1 MTDRKPSINGERQSH
16 DAQSPTS
23 QGGLVNI
30 PSEKEDD
37 AESKVLQRLKALNVR
52 NIKTLGDVALSG
64 VGGDPVDD
72 KTYLMERIIQL
83 ASELPLHDRV
93 CDSLTNS
100 LLSEL
105 WNDLDHPPK
114 TALGLDFAFRSAD
127 GSNNNLAFP
136 HVGRAGQ
143 PYARTVRARRMQPT
157 SLPDPGVVFDSVLAR
172 KTFRPHPNRI
182 SSVLFY
188 LASIIIHDCF
198 HTSHED
204 FAISESSSYL
214 DLGPLY
220 GSSVE

>member
-1 MTDRKPSINGERQSH
+1 V
-16 DAQSPTS
+16 
-23 QGGLVNI
+23 L
-30 PSEKEDD
+30 
-37 AESKVLQRLKALNVR
+37 ESLKVLKGR
-52 NIKTLGDVALSG
+52 NIKTLGDVALSELYG
-64 VGGDPVDD
+64 SPIDD

-83 ASELPLHDRV
+83 TAELPPNNRTSQ
-93 CDSLTNS
+93 SLTNS

-114 TALGLDFAFRSAD
+114 TALGPGFAFRTAD
-127 GSNNNLAFP
+127 GSNNNIQLP
-136 HVGRAGQ
+136 HIGKAGQ
-143 PYARTVRARRMQPT
+143 PYARTVRAKKMQPT
-157 SLPDPGVVFDSVLAR
+157 SRPDPGVVFDSVLAR

-214 DLGPLY
+214 DLAPLY
-220 GSSVE
+220 GSNEE